1 MHSIGVA
8 TGFAILRLHQ
18 EQLEV
23 IGGSQVLRDTCL
35 TDSVLPEDRTDL
47 PTQPIPALLVIIHNG
62 TVKIAF
68 QFLKGHRS
76 CSCRCFSIMD
86 AVTGIGQTPRVSL
99 GHPAKE
105 SFDGSFGLSRQL
117 HRLPLWQKE
126 FSRSPIRFILC
137 TASSLRSSPTD
148 TIGGNTASRFTRLL
162 IRCGRC
168 LRPGP
173 ALLPL
178 IPVSS

>member
-1 MHSIGVA
+1 MPLSVNR
-8 TGFAILRLHQ
+8 LRSRGTSSP
-18 EQLEV
+18 ENVQLGEV
-23 IGGSQVLRDTCL
+23 LVCFCIVDT
-35 TDSVLPEDRTDL
+35 VR
-47 PTQPIPALLVIIHNG
+47 
-62 TVKIAF
+62 
-68 QFLKGHRS
+68 
-76 CSCRCFSIMD
+76 
-86 AVTGIGQTPRVSL
+86 RVGKSLFKTL

-105 SFDGSFGLSRQL
+105 RFDRSLGLSRQL
-117 HRLPLWQKE
+117 HRLHLWQKE

-137 TASSLRSSPTD
+137 TAGSLRSWPTD

>member
-1 MHSIGVA
+1 MRSIGVA

-35 TDSVLPEDRTDL
+35 TDSVLPEVRTDL
-47 PTQPIPALLVIIHNG
+47 PTQPIPALLVIIHNR
-62 TVKIAF
+62 TVKIPF

-86 AVTGIGQTPRVSL
+86 AVTGIGQTPLKAL

-105 SFDGSFGLSRQL
+105 SFDGPFGGRTIRRGVRPSSARRPPHPPSRT
-117 HRLPLWQKE
+117 P
-126 FSRSPIRFILC
+126 
-137 TASSLRSSPTD
+137 
-148 TIGGNTASRFTRLL
+148 GGEQ
-162 IRCGRC
+162 
-168 LRPGP
+168 
-173 ALLPL
+173 
-178 IPVSS
+178 